1 MTKEASSERD
11 TSIWPAS
18 LLEAFVPT
26 VGGLCFF
33 PNQQG
38 PGGHYH
44 KYPAEYSA
52 PGLRESEH
60 PQGKGRHQIGLHQ

>member
-1 MTKEASSERD
+1 MTVTKKESSERD

-18 LLEAFVPT
+18 LLEAFVPI

-33 PNQQG
+33 PKQQG
-38 PGGHYH
+38 PGGHYP
-44 KYPAEYSA
+44 KYPAEHSA

-60 PQGKGRHQIGLHQ
+60 P